1 MIALFPSTY
10 IHIGG
15 DECPKENWKRSAF
28 CQQLIKEKGLKDEH
42 DLQSYFI
49 QRIEKYLNSKG
60 RQIIGWDE
68 ILEGGL
74 APNATVMSWRGEKGG
89 IEAAKQK
96 HNVIMT
102 PNSYVYFDYAQNKQE
117 DSLVIGGY
125 LNVQKVYNYEPVPAA
140 LAAEDTKYILG
151 AQANVWSEYMKT
163 PAKVEY
169 MVFPR
174 MSALSEVL
182 WSRKEARNWS
192 DFEKRMEKQ
201 TQRYELWNAS
211 YNKKYLDPANK

>member
-1 MIALFPSTY
+1 MKQNIIITLLLLVNSALAQDKTESYSFSLQQAIEHAIQHNY
-10 IHIGG
+10 
-15 DECPKENWKRSAF
+15 SA
-28 CQQLIKEKGLKDEH
+28 I
-42 DLQSYFI
+42 
-49 QRIEKYLNSKG
+49 
-60 RQIIGWDE
+60 
-68 ILEGGL
+68 
-74 APNATVMSWRGEKGG
+74 NANRD

-125 LNVQKVYNYEPVPAA
+125 LTVQKVYSYEPVPAA

-182 WSRKEARNWS
+182 WSRKESRNWS

-201 TQRYELWNAS
+201 TKRYELWNAS